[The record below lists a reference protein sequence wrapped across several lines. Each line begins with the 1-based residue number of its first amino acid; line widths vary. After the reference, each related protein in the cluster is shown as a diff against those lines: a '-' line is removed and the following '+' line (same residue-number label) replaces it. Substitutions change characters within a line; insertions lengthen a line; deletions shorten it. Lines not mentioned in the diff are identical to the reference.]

1 MAIHTLQELV
11 DEFLIYISGVRDLSE
26 NTVLGYKNDLDHLM
40 QFLTPELDISTVT
53 KENLKLCIGQLSK
66 NHSSN
71 ASINRFIAAV
81 RSLFAYAYKFGYLKE
96 NPALELKTVKL
107 PKKVPRF
114 MTSAEVETLCNQ
126 PEKNELLWASRDHAL
141 FEMLYSSGC
150 RVSEITELCL
160 NDFLNGYD
168 SAVVTGKGDK
178 QRIVYFSDEAKAAL
192 KVYLADRKKVLQE
205 NGTLGTTDRI
215 FISQKGQ
222 PLSVRGVRYIISR
235 YSGAEGTNHHVNPHA
250 FRHTFATTMIGNG
263 ADVRLVQEMLGHSSI
278 STTQRYTHVTTE
290 KLIEIYN
297 KAHPHG

>member
-1 MAIHTLQELV
+1 MKLCELI

-26 NTVLGYKNDLDHLM
+26 NTVLGYKNDLEHLM
-40 QFLTPELDISTVT
+40 QFLTPELDITSVT

-66 NHSSN
+66 KHSSN

-81 RSLFAYAYKFGYLKE
+81 RSVFAYAHKFGYLKN

-114 MTSAEVETLCNQ
+114 MTQNEVETLCDEPVN
-126 PEKNELLWASRDHAL
+126 NELLWATRDRAL

-150 RVSEITELCL
+150 RVSEITQLCL
-160 NDFLNGYD
+160 SDFLNGYNR
-168 SAVVTGKGDK
+168 AVVTGKGDK
-178 QRIVYFSDEAKAAL
+178 QRIVYFSEEAQAAL
-192 KVYLADRKKVLQE
+192 KEYLEDRRKVME
-205 NGTLGTTDRI
+205 KNGTTGKTDRI
-215 FISQKGQ
+215 FINQKGIA
-222 PLSVRGVRYIISR
+222 LSTGGIRYIISR
-235 YSGAEGTNHHVNPHA
+235 YSGTEGTNHHINPHA

-297 KAHPHG
+297 KAHPHGQ